1 MIRVSDLIV
10 DPWPV
15 FDDFRVQCCSA
26 QDDFNTVNYKNSF
39 RANLLVVI

>member
-1 MIRVSDLIV
+1 MIRVSDLII

-26 QDDFNTVNYKNSF
+26 QHAFNTADYKNSF
-39 RANLLVVI
+39 RANLRVVI